1 MEGMMYMNGLHPES
15 ISPVVLPEPGESP
28 VGFLGVGQM
37 GLPIAQRL
45 LRHGYNLRV
54 FDPDQERSAL
64 LENETSATAVKS
76 PSLLAFSC
84 PIICSMIPDDAA
96 LQQVVRELSP
106 LLTDGIHLSLSTI
119 SPQTARWAAQQYQ
132 QAGRG
137 STYVSAAVL
146 GRPQLAAQGQLTVFV
161 CGEAS
166 AKAQVQPLLECLGTV
181 YDLGE
186 RIDAAPFLKLAS
198 NSLIV
203 SALEAM
209 GYASAFLRAAQL
221 DPAFALGIL
230 ARTPLFQGTVYQEY
244 GQMIGHDVFEPA
256 RFPVPLGLK
265 DVRLMVESAR
275 KAGTHMPLI
284 ELAHTHLLEAEQ
296 AGWHHLDWS
305 VIGRVIAGRQPTQ
318 PLAAPS
324 TIPEPTLMQDEEGGH
339 S

>member
-1 MEGMMYMNGLHPES
+1 MNGLHAES
-15 ISPVVLPEPGESP
+15 VLPVTFPELGESP

-45 LRHGYNLRV
+45 VRHGYNLRV

-64 LENETSATAVKS
+64 LRNETSATAVKS

-84 PIICSMIPDDAA
+84 PIICSMVPDDTA
-96 LQQVVRELSP
+96 LQHVVSELSP
-106 LLTDGIHLSLSTI
+106 LLTEGIHLSLSTI
-119 SPQTARWAAQQYQ
+119 SPQTARWANQHYQ

-137 STYVSAAVL
+137 STYVSATVL

-161 CGEAS
+161 SGEGE
-166 AKAQVQPLLECLGTV
+166 AKAQVRPLLECLGTV

-186 RIDAAPFLKLAS
+186 RVDTASIVKLAC

-203 SALEAM
+203 TALQGM
-209 GYASAFLRAAQL
+209 GYATAFLRAEQL
-221 DPAFALGIL
+221 DPSLVLRIL
-230 ARTPLFQGTVYQEY
+230 AQTPLFRGTVYQEY
-244 GQMIGHDVFEPA
+244 GEMIAQDVFEPA

-265 DVRLMVESAR
+265 DIRLILAQAEQSN
-275 KAGTHMPLI
+275 THMPLI
-284 ELAHTHLLEAEQ
+284 ELARTHLLEAEH

-318 PLAAPS
+318 PLAAPP
-324 TIPEPTLMQDEEGGH
+324 TTPEPTFMQDEAGGR